1 MAKPPEQMVYL
12 LCRGIFTDAHTR
24 IRQPKAI
31 QKRLETCKD
40 LLQPLLA
47 TYKLDAIVAVA
58 KSLLEKR
65 FFESPLQ
72 AREAFPALF
81 AAPGAERQALE
92 IETAKS
98 EAAAVESAAFEDEK
112 ESDANRKSN
121 ESGNTCK
128 ISKPDKICLS

>member
-24 IRQPKAI
+24 IRKPKAI
-31 QKRLETCKD
+31 QNRLETCKD

-47 TYKLDAIVAVA
+47 TYKLHAIIAVA

-65 FFESPLQ
+65 IFESPLLAQ
-72 AREAFPALF
+72 EAFPALF
-81 AAPGAERQALE
+81 AAPGADRQALE
-92 IETAKS
+92 IETTKS

-112 ESDANRKSN
+112 EFDANRESN
-121 ESGNTCK
+121 ASGNTCK
-128 ISKPDKICLS
+128 ISKTDKI

>member
-12 LCRGIFTDAHTR
+12 LCRGIFTKAHTR

-40 LLQPLLA
+40 LLLPLLA
-47 TYKLDAIVAVA
+47 TYKLDAIIAVA
-58 KSLLEKR
+58 KPLLERKI
-65 FFESPLQ
+65 FESPLL

-92 IETAKS
+92 IESTKS
-98 EAAAVESAAFEDEK
+98 EAAFEDEK
-112 ESDANRKSN
+112 ESEANRESN
-121 ESGNTCK
+121 ASGNTCK
-128 ISKPDKICLS
+128 RQQTRQNMIVTTKTWF